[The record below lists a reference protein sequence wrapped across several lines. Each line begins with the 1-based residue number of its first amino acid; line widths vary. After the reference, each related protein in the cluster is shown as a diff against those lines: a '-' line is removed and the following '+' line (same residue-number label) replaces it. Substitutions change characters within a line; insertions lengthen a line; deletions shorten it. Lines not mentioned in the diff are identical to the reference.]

1 MSRCTLVWGHALASS
16 VAHEDEMG
24 AFDWDSVRSVAR
36 VERYD
41 ARGHGTSEAPYE
53 ERAFR
58 WSALVDDMLYAAPM
72 GPFVA
77 GGTGMGAVTALYAA
91 LRARRRVQGLV
102 LTLLPAAWEA
112 REPWAQSLRHAARM
126 VETKGLSA
134 YLMSLRDRPQAPILS
149 HEGPRAADL
158 AFRQLRQMDQEALPA
173 ILRGAAES
181 DLPSRQEIRNL
192 CVPTLILAREG
203 DPGHPV
209 ATAQALAELMV
220 MSEIH
225 VAEDMADVRAWPA
238 LVADFMAGIHC
249 FEPEEQ
255 APSI

>member
-1 MSRCTLVWGHALASS
+1 MSRCTLVWAHALASS

-24 AFDWDSVRSVAR
+24 AFDWDPVRSVAG
-36 VERYD
+36 VVRYD
-41 ARGHGTSEAPYE
+41 ARGHGTADAQYE

-72 GPFVA
+72 GAFVA

-102 LTLLPAAWEA
+102 LSLLPAAWEA
-112 REPWAQSLRHAARM
+112 REPSARALRHAARL
-126 VETKGLSA
+126 VETKGLPA
-134 YLMSLRDRPQAPILS
+134 YLNSLRDRPQAPILT

-158 AFRQLRQMDQEALPA
+158 AFRQLRDMDQAALPA

-192 CVPTLILAREG
+192 CVPTLILARDG
-203 DPGHPV
+203 DPAHPV
-209 ATAQALAELMV
+209 ATAEALGELMV

-225 VAEDMADVRAWPA
+225 VARDMADVRAWPA
-238 LVADFMAGIHC
+238 LVAGFVADIHC

-255 APSI
+255 SPSI